1 MSSEKSTLYLHL
13 GLHKT
18 GSNFLQK
25 EVFPNAKGLYFLNKP
40 DWSLIS
46 DYTDPTSLAR
56 FMASNTGVWD
66 EMGDVFFN
74 RANKEA
80 GRSSSEGGDLLISD
94 EQGPFGWHRN
104 DPQRMAVHLKKIQ
117 SVMREQFDELK
128 VLIVIRRQDTWL
140 ASAYAEICSKFK
152 QASQGHF
159 ERWIKEQI
167 SYNKKYF
174 WGRGIRLDYS
184 SLLAEVTRFIPAHN
198 VKMIPYE
205 LLKSD
210 PGSFIGEVAKF
221 IEVDTINW
229 QSKTHNRKSLS
240 NSEWKIAPYKER
252 SLWLRPG
259 RLFYKLGI
267 DPKINIP
274 DPFRSKK
281 IEMTPALSR
290 KILSKYK
297 SSNQCLDSKIH
308 VKEYGYVIDE

>member
-1 MSSEKSTLYLHL
+1 MSTSTLYLHL

-25 EVFPNAKGLYFLNKP
+25 EVFPNASGLYFVNKP
-40 DWSLIS
+40 NWNLIS

-66 EMGDVFFN
+66 EMGDAFFN
-74 RANKEA
+74 QANEEA
-80 GRSSSEGGDLLISD
+80 GRNPDKGGDLLISD

-104 DPQRMAVHLKKIQ
+104 DPHRMAVHLDKIE
-117 SVMREQFDELK
+117 SFIKNRFDQLK

-140 ASAYAEICSKFK
+140 ASAYSQVSHEFED
-152 QASQGHF
+152 ASQDHF
-159 ERWIKEQI
+159 EKWIEEQI
-167 SYNKKYF
+167 SYDKKYF
-174 WGRGIRLDYS
+174 WGREIRLDYS
-184 SLLAEVTRFIPAHN
+184 NLLAEVTRFIPVHN

-210 PGSFIGEVAKF
+210 PESFVGEVAKF

-229 QSKTHNRKSLS
+229 QSKTHNKKSIS
-240 NSEWKIAPYKER
+240 DSEWKIGPYKGR
-252 SLWLRPG
+252 ALWLRPG

-267 DPKINIP
+267 DPKFNIP

-281 IEMTPALSR
+281 IKMNLSLSK

-297 SSNQCLDSKIH
+297 SENQRLASKVN